1 MSYKMHRDIIDA
13 WPGGLPA
20 FAVDHGVKY
29 DTAKGWRR
37 RNSIPAE
44 RWPDTIRLSRD
55 RHVDGVT
62 LDLLSELRPVGKCQR
77 SSSEVAHAAA

>member
-1 MSYKMHRDIIDA
+1 MTYKTHRDIIDA

-20 FAVDHGVKY
+20 FASDHGVKY

-44 RWPDTIRLSRD
+44 RWLDTIRIAISRGVIG
-55 RHVDGVT
+55 VDHEL
-62 LDLLSELRPVGKCQR
+62 LDELRPVGKNHR
-77 SSSEVAHAAA
+77 EAIAAAA